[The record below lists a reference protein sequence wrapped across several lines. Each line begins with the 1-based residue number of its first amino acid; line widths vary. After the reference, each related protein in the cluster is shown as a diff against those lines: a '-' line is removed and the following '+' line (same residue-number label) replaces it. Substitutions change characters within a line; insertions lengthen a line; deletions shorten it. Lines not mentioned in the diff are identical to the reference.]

1 MIAANFD
8 WLPALPEIFLLTMV
22 SAILVID
29 LFLDESRRH
38 WSYNLTLATL
48 FVCAVLTIAGGIG
61 ERTTI
66 FHGMF
71 VRDRV
76 ADVLKLFVYLGV
88 VAILVYSRLYVRA
101 RGMFRGEFFTLS
113 LFATLG
119 MMVMISASHFLTL
132 YLGLELLSLSLYA
145 MVALQRDSA
154 AATEAAMKYFVLG
167 ALASGMLLY
176 GMSMV
181 YGATGG
187 PDAPPTLEIAEVA
200 ARILSGRA
208 NMTLVVFGLV
218 FIVAGVGFKL
228 GAVPFHMWVPDV
240 YQGAP
245 TAVTIFIGSAP
256 KLAAFALILRILA
269 EALGTPAVV
278 AEWQTMLALLAILS
292 MAVGNVTAIAQ
303 TNIKRL
309 LGYSAI
315 AHMGFLLLG
324 FLAGTPAGY
333 GAAMFYAVTYVLM
346 SLAAFGMILLLS
358 REGFEAENLED
369 FKGLNQRDRWLAFMM
384 LLILLS
390 LAGLPVMVGFWAK
403 LAVLQAALEAGYVG
417 MVVAAVLF
425 SLVGAF
431 YYLRLVKLMY
441 FDDPVDTSLIVTT
454 ADQRA
459 LITLNGLALLV
470 LGVAPG
476 WLLAVCQRAIQASL

>member
-1 MIAANFD
+1 MTAANFN
-8 WLPALPEIFLLTMV
+8 WLPALPEIFLLVTV
-22 SAILVID
+22 SVVLVID

-48 FVCAVLTIAGGIG
+48 VVCAVLTAVGGTG
-61 ERTTI
+61 ERTII
-66 FHGMF
+66 FNGMF

-88 VAILVYSRLYVRA
+88 AAILVYSRLYVRA

-145 MVALQRDSA
+145 MVALQRDSGT
-154 AATEAAMKYFVLG
+154 ATEAAMKYFVLG

-181 YGATGG
+181 YGGTGVAG
-187 PDAPPTLEIAEVA
+187 APPTLQIAEVA
-200 ARILSGRA
+200 ARIVGGKA

-218 FIVAGVGFKL
+218 FIVAGLGFKL

-245 TAVTIFIGSAP
+245 TAVAIFIGSAP

-269 EALGTPAVV
+269 EALGAPAVV
-278 AEWQTMLALLAILS
+278 AEWQSMLAILAILS
-292 MAVGNVTAIAQ
+292 IAIGNVTAIAQ
-303 TNIKRL
+303 TNVKRL

-346 SLAAFGMILLLS
+346 TLAAFGIILLLS
-358 REGFEAENLED
+358 REGFEAENLDD

-384 LLILLS
+384 MLVLLS

-441 FDDPVDTSLIVTT
+441 FDDPLDTSLIVT
-454 ADQRA
+454 AVDQRA

>member
-1 MIAANFD
+1 MSAANLN
-8 WLPALPEIFLLTMV
+8 WLPALPEVFLLTMV
-22 SAILVID
+22 SAILMID
-29 LFLDESRRH
+29 LFLDDARRH

-48 FVCAVLTIAGGIG
+48 VLCGVITLVTSTP
-61 ERTTI
+61 ERAYA
-66 FHGMF
+66 FNGMF
-71 VRDRV
+71 VRDRL
-76 ADVLKLFVYLGV
+76 ADVLGLFVYIGV
-88 VAILVYSRLYVRA
+88 AAILIYSRSYVRA
-101 RGMFRGEFFTLS
+101 RQMFRGEFFTLS

-119 MMVMISASHFLTL
+119 MLVMISASHFLTL
-132 YLGLELLSLSLYA
+132 YLGLELLSLSLYS

-154 AATEAAMKYFVLG
+154 TATEAAMKYFVLG

-187 PDAPPTLEIAEVA
+187 YGLPPTLRIAEVA
-200 ARILSGRA
+200 KHIADGKA
-208 NMTLVVFGLV
+208 NVSLAVFGIV
-218 FIVAGVGFKL
+218 FIVAGLGFKL

-245 TAVTIFIGSAP
+245 TAVAIFIGSAP

-269 EALGTPAVV
+269 EALGGAAVLGQ
-278 AEWQTMLALLAILS
+278 WQAMLAILAILS
-292 MAVGNVTAIAQ
+292 MAIGNVTAIAQ
-303 TNIKRL
+303 VNFKRM

-324 FLAGTPAGY
+324 FLAGTPNGY
-333 GAAMFYAVTYVLM
+333 SSAMFYAVAYMLM

-369 FKGLNQRDRWLAFMM
+369 FKGLNQRDRWLAFLLM
-384 LLILLS
+384 LVMFS
-390 LAGLPVMVGFWAK
+390 LAGLPILIGFWAK
-403 LAVLQAALEAGYVG
+403 LAVLQAAFEAGYTG
-417 MVVAAVLF
+417 LVVAAVLF
-425 SLVGAF
+425 SVVGAF
-431 YYLRLVKLMY
+431 YYLRVVKLMY
-441 FDDPVDTSLIVTT
+441 FDDPVDTALIVTT

-459 LITLNGLALLV
+459 LMTLNGLAVLV
-470 LGVAPG
+470 LGVVPG

>member
-1 MIAANFD
+1 
-8 WLPALPEIFLLTMV
+8 
-22 SAILVID
+22 
-29 LFLDESRRH
+29 
-38 WSYNLTLATL
+38 
-48 FVCAVLTIAGGIG
+48 
-61 ERTTI
+61 
-66 FHGMF
+66 
-71 VRDRV
+71 
-76 ADVLKLFVYLGV
+76 
-88 VAILVYSRLYVRA
+88 
-101 RGMFRGEFFTLS
+101 
-113 LFATLG
+113 
-119 MMVMISASHFLTL
+119 
-132 YLGLELLSLSLYA
+132 
-145 MVALQRDSA
+145 
-154 AATEAAMKYFVLG
+154 
-167 ALASGMLLY
+167 
-176 GMSMV
+176 MSMV

-269 EALGTPAVV
+269 EALGTPGVV

-384 LLILLS
+384 MLILLS

-417 MVVAAVLF
+417 LVVAAVLF

-476 WLLAVCQRAIQASL
+476 WLLVVCQRAIQASL

>member
-1 MIAANFD
+1 MNFLQPD
-8 WLPALPEIFLLTMV
+8 FAPAYPEIFLLIMV
-22 SAILVID
+22 CVVLLADLAWGGKKPYLAYSLAQLSLFGCLLITFATSAPGVVYT
-29 LFLDESRRH
+29 FS
-38 WSYNLTLATL
+38 
-48 FVCAVLTIAGGIG
+48 
-61 ERTTI
+61 
-66 FHGMF
+66 GMF
-71 VRDRV
+71 VDDAM
-76 ADVLKLFVYLGV
+76 ADILKMLVYV
-88 VAILVYSRLYVRA
+88 TVSAVLVYSRAYIDE
-101 RGMFRGEFFTLS
+101 RGMLSGEFFSLT

-132 YLGLELLSLSLYA
+132 YLGLELLSLSQYA
-145 MVALQRDSA
+145 MVAMRRESV
-154 AATEAAMKYFVLG
+154 AATEAAVKFFVLG
-167 ALASGMLLY
+167 ALASGFLLY
-176 GMSMV
+176 GMSMI
-181 YGATGG
+181 YGATGSL
-187 PDAPPTLEIAEVA
+187 DIARVVEVIQGGVTNHA
-200 ARILSGRA
+200 V
-208 NMTLVVFGLV
+208 LVVGLV
-218 FIVAGVGFKL
+218 FIVAGISFKL
-228 GAVPFHMWVPDV
+228 SAAPFHMWVPDV

>member
-1 MIAANFD
+1 MTAANFT
-8 WLPALPEIFLLTMV
+8 WLPALPEIFLLVTV
-22 SAILVID
+22 SVVLVID

-48 FVCAVLTIAGGIG
+48 VVCAVLTAVGGTG
-61 ERTTI
+61 ERTII
-66 FHGMF
+66 FNGMF

-88 VAILVYSRLYVRA
+88 AAILVYSRLYVRA

-145 MVALQRDSA
+145 MVALQRDSGT
-154 AATEAAMKYFVLG
+154 ATEAAMKYFVLG

-181 YGATGG
+181 YGGTGVAG
-187 PDAPPTLEIAEVA
+187 APPTLQIAEVA
-200 ARILSGRA
+200 ARIVGGKA

-218 FIVAGVGFKL
+218 FIVAGLGFKL

-245 TAVTIFIGSAP
+245 TAVAIFIGSAP

-269 EALGTPAVV
+269 EALGAPAVV
-278 AEWQTMLALLAILS
+278 AEWQSMLAILAILS
-292 MAVGNVTAIAQ
+292 IAIGNVTAIAQ
-303 TNIKRL
+303 TNVKRL

-346 SLAAFGMILLLS
+346 TLAAFGIILLLS
-358 REGFEAENLED
+358 REGFEAENLDD

-384 LLILLS
+384 MLVLLS

-441 FDDPVDTSLIVTT
+441 FDDPLDTSLIVT
-454 ADQRA
+454 AVDQRA